1 MIVKFEPTQFESD
14 EKMIYSSAQIVHFF
28 YFMIK
33 YFLCRTILHLEK
45 DLTMT
50 NRLLTFKFTLWI
62 LLLSTIAGFMN
73 ASSALLFA
81 FKTSHY
87 TGNLTQTGLSLAEGD
102 YSVVLSYLT
111 IIIAFF
117 SGAVVSGALF
127 PFQMFKPRRRY
138 GWIPLLASGG
148 LALLAIVKVPD
159 NWMLTYI
166 AFILGVQNGMF
177 VYFKGIVVRTTH
189 MSGNLTDAGLAV
201 GRFLV
206 GQHKE
211 LWKARFQIVNMLSFV
226 TGVFLGGWFKLYTD
240 FNLLY
245 IGSFLYLGLAVY
257 YFLLSDDLRQD
268 MLGKLHLRK

>member
-1 MIVKFEPTQFESD
+1 M
-14 EKMIYSSAQIVHFF
+14 A
-28 YFMIK
+28 
-33 YFLCRTILHLEK
+33 
-45 DLTMT
+45 
-50 NRLLTFKFTLWI
+50 NRLLTFKYTVWI

-73 ASSALLFA
+73 ASSMLLFA

-102 YSVVLSYLT
+102 FSVVLSFLT
-111 IIIAFF
+111 IIVAFF

-127 PFQMFKPRRRY
+127 PYQMFTPRRRY
-138 GWIPLLASGG
+138 GWIPLVASAGLMILAT
-148 LALLAIVKVPD
+148 LNTPD
-159 NWMLTYI
+159 KLVLVYI

-201 GRFLV
+201 GRFLA

-211 LWKARFQIVNMLSFV
+211 LWKARFQVANMMSFV
-226 TGVFLGGWFKLYTD
+226 IGVFLGGWFKLYTE

-245 IGSFLYLGLAVY
+245 IGSFLYLCLGIY
-257 YFLLSDDLRQD
+257 YFILYGDLRHD
-268 MLGKLHLRK
+268 IESKSH